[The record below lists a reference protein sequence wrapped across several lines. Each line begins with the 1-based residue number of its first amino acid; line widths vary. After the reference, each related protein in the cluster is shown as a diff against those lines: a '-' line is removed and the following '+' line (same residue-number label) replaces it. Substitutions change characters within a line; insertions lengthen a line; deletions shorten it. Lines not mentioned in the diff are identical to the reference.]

1 MGDSDSLAEELGEV
15 SGFIDVVYREMCA
28 AHAAELAALEERKVT
43 DTAELLQT
51 LAQFPETQFK
61 QYLAAEAPVLR
72 KNSRRSQQLRE
83 EGNRAYTAGRNEQAL
98 KLYTESVRFAPFG
111 EGGTGEDLSLA
122 FANRSAVL
130 AQLKLFRL
138 ALQDIRLSLQ
148 AGYPAHLQYKLH
160 ERRAKCCKEEKQF
173 R

>member
-1 MGDSDSLAEELGEV
+1 MQTINHFKAALIEAEMERILVFSVLQMGDSDSLAEELGEV

-83 EGNRAYTAGRNEQAL
+83 EGNRSCALLRNFPVSGIQGPL
-98 KLYTESVRFAPFG
+98 
-111 EGGTGEDLSLA
+111 DD
-122 FANRSAVL
+122 RSW
-130 AQLKLFRL
+130 
-138 ALQDIRLSLQ
+138 
-148 AGYPAHLQYKLH
+148 
-160 ERRAKCCKEEKQF
+160 
-173 R
+173 